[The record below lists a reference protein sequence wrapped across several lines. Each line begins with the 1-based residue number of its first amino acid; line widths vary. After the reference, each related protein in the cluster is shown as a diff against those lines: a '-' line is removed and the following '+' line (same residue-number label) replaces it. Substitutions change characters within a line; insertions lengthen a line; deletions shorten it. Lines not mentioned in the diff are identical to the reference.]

1 MERLG
6 VYGTAV
12 MGWQRTSCAGI
23 GDDGCRIPQVEC
35 GAHGRTDTHM
45 GHESGDDQ
53 FFAPRFVDFVL
64 KCRLGEGVGQRLGD
78 QGFPVLGGDF
88 VGQLSAG
95 TLQVEGATLTALVD
109 HMEDGRTGGAG
120 AFQNF
125 RSFFQRCL
133 NARQGEHAGKV
144 FVLLVD
150 GDDHGFG
157 QSSGR
162 EVGSGHLEQGLGLRH
177 HWFSVN
183 VLKAVFH
190 GANAEEMLFSAEL
203 VCKNA
208 DMNLNWDDIRYL
220 LAIRHEGTL
229 TAAAQS
235 LGVNQTTAA
244 RRLAAAEEA
253 LGVRLFD
260 RIRGRFKPTED
271 GLIALE
277 RAEAVERAVLDMEN
291 AVTDKDGAL
300 EGLVRLTAVDMFL
313 ADFLVPRLAGFRA
326 TFPGIALE
334 LIAGN
339 ANLDLARREADL
351 AVRLARPRSGDV
363 MARKLAEVGFAVYG
377 TEDFAGRD
385 LKEAPWILY
394 DGGQDALPENRRAG
408 EAVGSRNVS
417 LRISA
422 GRAYRAALLEGL
434 GVGMLPCYFGDKS
447 EGLVRLSGL
456 EPLVHREMWLLSHKE
471 MRRTARAEAVVN
483 WLIETVKT
491 EGQALRG

>member
-1 MERLG
+1 
-6 VYGTAV
+6 
-12 MGWQRTSCAGI
+12 
-23 GDDGCRIPQVEC
+23 
-35 GAHGRTDTHM
+35 
-45 GHESGDDQ
+45 
-53 FFAPRFVDFVL
+53 
-64 KCRLGEGVGQRLGD
+64 
-78 QGFPVLGGDF
+78 
-88 VGQLSAG
+88 
-95 TLQVEGATLTALVD
+95 
-109 HMEDGRTGGAG
+109 
-120 AFQNF
+120 
-125 RSFFQRCL
+125 
-133 NARQGEHAGKV
+133 
-144 FVLLVD
+144 
-150 GDDHGFG
+150 
-157 QSSGR
+157 
-162 EVGSGHLEQGLGLRH
+162 LEQGFGLRH
-177 HWFSVN
+177 FRFSVLA
-183 VLKAVFH
+183 LKTISH
-190 GANAEEMLFSAEL
+190 GANAEEMLFSAGL

-208 DMNLNWDDIRYL
+208 EMSLNWDDIRYL
-220 LAIRHEGTL
+220 LAIWREGTL

-271 GLIALE
+271 GLAALE
-277 RAEAVERAVLDMEN
+277 RAETVERAVLDLEN
-291 AVTDKDGAL
+291 AVTDRDGAL

-339 ANLDLARREADL
+339 DNLNLARREADL

-363 MARKLAEVGFAVYG
+363 IARKLADVGFAVYG
-377 TEDFAGRD
+377 THDFEGCD

-394 DGGQDALPENRRAG
+394 DGGQDALPENQRVG
-408 EAVGSRNVS
+408 ETVGPKNVP

-434 GVGMLPCYFGDKS
+434 GVGMLPCYFGDMS

-471 MRRTARAEAVVN
+471 MRRTARAEAVVS
-483 WLIETVKT
+483 WLVETVKT
-491 EGQALRG
+491 EAQALRG